1 MFENEKKSPLER
13 LKKGLYSRN
22 DKFGEARRHEIHEP
36 NASVPEGWND
46 SNDALVHKHMKT
58 LRQTY
63 SFAFLIA
70 LVFFVI
76 AGLIAGDTL
85 FWGRNFVSVNNVD
98 ILVEGPVS
106 IGGGEELPLN
116 IMVQNKNSTRIENV
130 NLIVEF
136 PAGTKDPLDPAK
148 DLTKTKYEI
157 GSIDSQ
163 AYAMESVK
171 ALVFG
176 EEGAKREIKFS
187 VEYGTVDSNAI
198 FQKKKSYFTSISSSP
213 ILVSIQALDKV
224 LGGQQNDVVV
234 TISSNSTLPLKNLL
248 LLMDYPFGFTVNSAT
263 PAATYGDN
271 IWRIGDLAPGAKR
284 TIRLR
289 ATTEGQNEEDRT
301 IRANVGIQSE
311 ENEREIATNIISR
324 DHVFKIEKP
333 FLGLDLALDGQR
345 KDLSAVPGRL
355 IRAEVIWT
363 NNSANRITD
372 GRIEAKLS
380 GNALDRSSVEVDD
393 GYYDSSTDTIIWEAG
408 RTPGLDTIAPGSD
421 GRVSFSFESLAS
433 TPGQSI
439 ANPIINV
446 SVSAKG
452 DRVDVT
458 GASSEIST
466 AVTRSVKLVSNL
478 ALSSRGFYSQGG
490 IDNSGPIP
498 PKVDQETTYTIVWT
512 VTNTSNNITGAK
524 VTATLPPNVSWKG
537 VTIPT
542 DANITYNPT
551 GGVVTWLAGTIPKN
565 ADIGSGAKQVA
576 FQISLKPSANQLGKV
591 PELVSTADITGLDS
605 FTGATIKTSA
615 GAVTT
620 RISGDLTYKS
630 GDDIVKE

>member
-13 LKKGLYSRN
+13 LKKGLYSR
-22 DKFGEARRHEIHEP
+22 DDRYGEPRRHEIHEP
-36 NASVPEGWND
+36 NATVPDGWSD
-46 SNDALVHKHMKT
+46 GHDALVHKNMKT

-63 SFAFLIA
+63 GYAFLIA
-70 LVFFVI
+70 LFFFVI
-76 AGLIAGDTL
+76 AGLIAGYTL
-85 FWGRNFVSVNNVD
+85 FWGKNFVSVNNVD
-98 ILVEGPVS
+98 ILIEGPVS

-116 IMVQNKNSTRIENV
+116 ITVQNKNSTPIEDV
-130 NLIVEF
+130 SLVVEY

-148 DLTKTKYEI
+148 DLTKTRYDI
-157 GSIDSQ
+157 GSVDSQ
-163 AYAMESVK
+163 GYALESAK

-176 EEGAKREIKFS
+176 QEGDKREIKFS
-187 VEYGTVDSNAI
+187 VEYGTADSNAT
-198 FQKKKSYFTSISSSP
+198 FQKKKSFLTTISSSP

-224 LGGQQNDVVV
+224 LGGQPSDVVV

-248 LLMDYPFGFTVNSAT
+248 LSMDYPFGFTVDSST
-263 PAATYGDN
+263 PEPTYGNN

-284 TIRLR
+284 TIRLK

-301 IRANVGIQSE
+301 IKAHVGIQGL
-311 ENEREIATNIISR
+311 ENEREIATTIISR

-333 FLGLDLALDGQR
+333 FLGLDLAFDGQR

-380 GNALDRSSVEVDD
+380 GNALDRSSVEVED
-393 GYYDSSTDTIIWEAG
+393 GFYDSSTDTIIWEAG

-421 GRVSFSFESLAS
+421 GRVTFGFESLAA

-446 SVSAKG
+446 SVSASG
-452 DRVDVT
+452 DRIDVT
-458 GASSEIST
+458 GASTEIST
-466 AVTRSVKLVSNL
+466 ALTRSVKLVSNL
-478 ALSSRGFYSQGG
+478 AISSRGFYSQGG
-490 IDNSGPIP
+490 ITNSGPIP
-498 PKVDQETTYTIVWT
+498 PRVDQETTYTIVWT

-524 VTATLPPNVSWKG
+524 VTATLPPYVSWTG
-537 VTIPT
+537 VTIPA
-542 DANITYNPT
+542 DANISYNPT
-551 GGVVTWLAGTIPKN
+551 GGGITWLAGTVPRN

-576 FQISLKPSANQLGKV
+576 FQVKLKPSANQVGTA
-591 PELVSTADITGLDS
+591 PELISAADITGLDS
-605 FTGATIKTSA
+605 FTGATIKTLA
-615 GAVTT
+615 GAVNT
-620 RISGDLTYKS
+620 RISGDLIYKV
-630 GDDIVKE
+630 GDETVGQ